1 MVNIYRKLINT
12 VEFVNPI
19 VCDYIDTY
27 VRVYLGLPRM

>member
-12 VEFVNPI
+12 VEFVPI
-19 VCDYIDTY
+19 VRDYIDTY